1 MLDHIMSYYDVDS
14 ILTDAQKLPCTFE
27 LEVPGLGILE
37 GNPGEDIKAGTRMD
51 LPLWLGEMLSIGARL
66 GTSRLVT
73 LDMPDALS
81 ERVMNAL
88 KADPRTV
95 DLRALAPHF
104 YSLSERIL
112 EIFEEEEMVDVLSD
126 TFKKRAAEIADH
138 AHNPRGAMGEGVDF
152 LRGLDETERQ
162 SQGNLR
168 RVLLHGPLPIGD
180 DGVNAPIIM
189 DRKSHRRSS
198 GALHQAA
205 PPPAGIPVYHPQ
217 PAPQT
222 RSVSNKCRSSH
233 PPDRPQHPSLSR
245 VKGRSNMY
253 TPPRMSTEI
262 SWLNDQSPIGSGT
275 RTPPQCKTPENG
287 TPTLVNPASALL
299 QDLLHE
305 QRAHR
310 GSRGPASVNWE
321 DDNGPRTPKGAGVPD
336 DSASEKARKISDA
349 LSASLRQPREMGMRE
364 MDQYI
369 SNINK
374 LNFDL
379 KLEVFHRAQQ
389 MGVMEKKLVR
399 MQEMEDELE
408 RMHEL
413 EEEMEELRAVKK
425 DNEGLRAANEQL
437 RRELD
442 KRDQAVTEA
451 VELICQLEAKIEELE
466 TSGQSSRMSTV
477 DVMDMP
483 TPKAQDFVVDIPER
497 TSSKRGQKK
506 QQSIE
511 PRQLTKAPSFLRDD
525 HKSTATLRSLYAPET
540 NGSTVSQLTKSE
552 SFQTLNDTAEP
563 GSPRLSVLSECSEL
577 NPFDTPSR
585 WDDFDQLE
593 IPVRQE
599 AALSSTASLD
609 SNAPPMH
616 REESKEE
623 QIDRW
628 MESRP
633 DMSQT
638 IIARRKNRKFS
649 DASKTDNPSFESVFK
664 SSRRPQPDTV
674 FGGVR
679 LPPTPDTMSTA
690 NARVHNGSNGSVAV
704 DRSPQ
709 PEKTALFSG
718 PRLQRPR
725 SADALTTKHSFNSEL
740 TDSMQ
745 TNCSDTPRLGMTI
758 AESPTI
764 FTFNTVAAKASVL
777 LGPGSPNNIQ
787 SFADSLHHRQGSK
800 DSSKEEARPARA
812 TLKKRNPNPPK
823 VATPERRPPQHDPS
837 PPLTPQDWLAA
848 ASQSPQSRKERTHE
862 SQPQETQA
870 GPARIV
876 SRAAFHDARSIDSY
890 PTESEAS
897 IIPTLDMHGL
907 DMLQQP
913 VPVSIPV
920 PIAEPQKEQ
929 DPAPRRRLSFRP
941 RFFNRS
947 TGGGSRRLQSSPM
960 GHDFMDDDPEDGAP
974 APNIP
979 KTRNPPSAFRRPTSQ
994 LLMDHDGGQQ
1004 SYTYSSSIPT
1014 TAEGFYQL
1022 GSKTI
1027 PRSFTESNNMAMA
1040 SLHASNSTS
1049 NRPSTSHSMDHKR
1062 RTSSLSIFGWMKGVS
1077 GKRSEPATPITSADM
1092 KEPRTLSRL
1101 SAYENSDHP
1110 TSPSPSASPLVRTF
1124 SVESLDAPV
1133 VRPRPSSAATGQY
1146 EEQFRKPRYMGRRAR
1161 RG

>member
-1 MLDHIMSYYDVDS
+1 
-14 ILTDAQKLPCTFE
+14 
-27 LEVPGLGILE
+27 
-37 GNPGEDIKAGTRMD
+37 
-51 LPLWLGEMLSIGARL
+51 
-66 GTSRLVT
+66 
-73 LDMPDALS
+73 
-81 ERVMNAL
+81 
-88 KADPRTV
+88 
-95 DLRALAPHF
+95 
-104 YSLSERIL
+104 
-112 EIFEEEEMVDVLSD
+112 
-126 TFKKRAAEIADH
+126 
-138 AHNPRGAMGEGVDF
+138 
-152 LRGLDETERQ
+152 
-162 SQGNLR
+162 
-168 RVLLHGPLPIGD
+168 
-180 DGVNAPIIM
+180 
-189 DRKSHRRSS
+189 
-198 GALHQAA
+198 
-205 PPPAGIPVYHPQ
+205 
-217 PAPQT
+217 
-222 RSVSNKCRSSH
+222 
-233 PPDRPQHPSLSR
+233 
-245 VKGRSNMY
+245 MY

-321 DDNGPRTPKGAGVPD
+321 DDSGPRTPKSAGVQD

-349 LSASLRQPREMGMRE
+349 LSAGLRQPREMGMRE

-369 SNINK
+369 SKINK

-379 KLEVFHRAQQ
+379 KLDIFHRAQQ

-399 MQEMEDELE
+399 MQEMEEELE
-408 RMHEL
+408 RMHGL
-413 EEEMEELRAVKK
+413 EEEVEELRAAKK
-425 DNEGLRAANEQL
+425 DNKELRVSNEQL
-437 RRELD
+437 HRELD

-451 VELICQLEAKIEELE
+451 VELICHLETKIEELE
-466 TSGQSSRMSTV
+466 TSGRSSRMSAG
-477 DVMDMP
+477 DDMDLM
-483 TPKAQDFVVDIPER
+483 TPKAQDFAVDIPER

-506 QQSIE
+506 QQSSE

-540 NGSTVSQLTKSE
+540 NGSTLSQLTKSE
-552 SFQTLNDTAEP
+552 SFQTINDTAEP
-563 GSPRLSVLSECSEL
+563 GSPRLSILSECSEL
-577 NPFDTPSR
+577 NLFDTPSK

-609 SNAPPMH
+609 SNVLPMR

-628 MESRP
+628 MASRP

-638 IIARRKNRKFS
+638 IIARRKNRTPKKDS
-649 DASKTDNPSFESVFK
+649 PSFESVFK
-664 SSRRPQPDTV
+664 SSRRPPLDTA
-674 FGGVR
+674 FGGAR

-690 NARVHNGSNGSVAV
+690 YAGVHNGSNGSVAV

-709 PEKTALFSG
+709 PETTALLSG
-718 PRLQRPR
+718 PRLDRPR
-725 SADALTTKHSFNSEL
+725 SADELTTKHSFNSEI

-777 LGPGSPNNIQ
+777 LGPGSPNNVQ
-787 SFADSLHHRQGSK
+787 TFAESLHHRQESK
-800 DSSKEEARPARA
+800 GSSKEEAPPARA

-823 VATPERRPPQHDPS
+823 VATPERRPAQHDPS

-870 GPARIV
+870 EPARIL
-876 SRAAFHDARSIDSY
+876 SRAAFHDARSIASY
-890 PTESEAS
+890 PSESEAS
-897 IIPTLDMHGL
+897 IIPTLDIHGL
-907 DMLQQP
+907 DLLQQP
-913 VPVSIPV
+913 VPVSV
-920 PIAEPQKEQ
+920 PAPMMEPQTER

-947 TGGGSRRLQSSPM
+947 TGGGPRRLQSSPM
-960 GHDFMDDDPEDGAP
+960 GPELMDDDPEDGAP
-974 APNIP
+974 SPNIP
-979 KTRNPPSAFRRPTSQ
+979 KTRNPPSASRRPTSH
-994 LLMDHDGGQQ
+994 LLMNPDGDQQ

-1014 TAEGFYQL
+1014 AEEGFYQL
-1022 GSKTI
+1022 GSKTL

-1040 SLHASNSTS
+1040 SLHASTS
-1049 NRPSTSHSMDHKR
+1049 ASSRPSTSHSMDYKR
-1062 RTSSLSIFGWMKGVS
+1062 RTSSFGIFGWMKGVS
-1077 GKRSEPATPITSADM
+1077 GKRSEPATPVTAADIR
-1092 KEPRTLSRL
+1092 EPRTLSRL

-1110 TSPSPSASPLVRTF
+1110 SSPSPSTPASPLVRTV
-1124 SVESLDAPV
+1124 SGQNIDAPV
-1133 VRPRPSSAATGQY
+1133 VRSRPGSAAAGQF
-1146 EEQFRKPRYMGRRAR
+1146 EEQARKPRYMGRRAR